1 MKPLTFSILRLLS
14 DNEFHSGELVARAMG
29 VSRASVSL
37 ALHDL
42 SETGLTLQRVH
53 GRGYRLLDPMQ
64 WLERDAILRY
74 LGREANNFNLE
85 VLDIVDS
92 TSTYL
97 LQRAARGSGAGDER
111 IHVVAAEL
119 QTSGRGR
126 RGRHWHSG
134 LGDGLAF
141 SLLWRFQHG
150 ASLLSGLSLVVGLA
164 IIRALESTGVKGGVL
179 KWPNDVLY
187 NMCKVA
193 GVLIE
198 LHGDMLGPTMA
209 VIGVGI
215 NLKLSNITHARIDQG
230 VTDVYSISGEK
241 PDRNKFLAALL
252 ISLTGALREF
262 EREGFSRFKQ
272 EWVAHHCCENKL
284 VRLGFPDGSSHDGVI
299 HGVADDGS
307 LLVRTSAG
315 VQSYN
320 SGEITL
326 YKME

>member
-1 MKPLTFSILRLLS
+1 VKPLTFSILRLLS
-14 DNEFHSGELVARAMG
+14 DNEFHSGEVIARAMG

-37 ALHDL
+37 ALHDV
-42 SETGLTLQRVH
+42 SEAGLTLQRVH
-53 GRGYRLLDPMQ
+53 GRGYRLFDPVQ
-64 WLERDAILRY
+64 WLEREAVLRY

-85 VLDIVDS
+85 VLEIVDS
-92 TSTYL
+92 TSNHL
-97 LQRAARGSGAGDER
+97 LQRVARGSGASDEG

-126 RGRHWHSG
+126 RGRRWHSG

-150 ASLLSGLSLVVGLA
+150 ASLLSGLSLVIGLA
-164 IIRALESTGVKGGVL
+164 IVRTLESAGVKGAVL
-179 KWPNDVLY
+179 KWPNDILY

-215 NLKLSNITHARIDQG
+215 NLKLSNVTHARIDQG
-230 VTDVYSISGEK
+230 VTDVYSISGKK
-241 PDRNKFLAALL
+241 PDRNQFLAELL
-252 ISLTGALREF
+252 VSLTGTLREF

-284 VRLGFPDGSSHDGVI
+284 VRLGFPDGSSLDGVI
-299 HGVADDGS
+299 HGVADDGA

-315 VQSYN
+315 LQSYN